1 MEASEPL
8 REAGRSAQ
16 ATSTSLL
23 LLLQLLL
30 LSAGAEEWEPATHWT
45 NSDTGTGHTGN
56 PGTVLV
62 GWLSAWCLEIGL
74 V

>member
-16 ATSTSLL
+16 ATNTS
-23 LLLQLLL
+23 LLL

>member
-16 ATSTSLL
+16 ATSTS
-23 LLLQLLL
+23 LLL